1 MFHKGIAW
9 GKSALSNLLS
19 LSNLFHAL
27 GLKIIILTWR
37 NFRKPFALE
46 QPKVVL
52 TTSFHTALARCS
64 IHLAP
69 VAIQTSLLYLNLGG
83 GLYIGP
89 GLDSPAKDPLYLA
102 LFQVAAKVLEMLCIA
117 SLGAIVLEAF
127 RHELIN
133 EGVPIGLLGSPIW
146 FSQISS
152 LWSAEFLTSI
162 PHFFKSW
169 QSLLSLRFWRK
180 FGFLML
186 LVLVIAISAVIGPSS
201 AVLLLPREQTMPA
214 GGTTYFLNGTVEQF
228 WPSVID
234 ASSELS
240 LCSSENATRYAICPG
255 GGHES
260 WHSTFVQSLD
270 YSSFCNFAGDL
281 YAPQCQLKYDPDGY
295 TVLVKSWQ
303 GKVPPLVSQFQIRGT
318 NLETSAMQPHAAT
331 AILQQQLIRDWYTAV
346 ASSPKS
352 RTPLRWGFRTIASG
366 TSINP
371 WVRTRCTLAQNLT
384 SSAATAEFHLLRL
397 TSDNGD
403 SAGYYAWSNEPRP
416 IDIST
421 LDRNKTSQIRA
432 QWFGLPTQNSD
443 NPSSMF
449 TPTGLLIELPWLDNS
464 RVAIGCSVAAAWRN
478 GSLSADSFSAHGAWG
493 INLPM
498 VNAGDHA
505 RHSSSYKSR
514 DQQITLTK
522 PWLDLLTGSNAD
534 SRNLDITP
542 KLGSLGQTLTEAGF
556 GTISDA
562 LKSSPQPLHHTSCEM
577 SMMDPSLTD
586 TELWN
591 SNDCGKGSKFLFLEV
606 SIASLIADGL
616 SRYGSHRVYQSIP
629 SRSDWILQDLGRKHD
644 FNRALLG
651 KNRDAIQ
658 LPDDQSLVTQT
669 FKIQVAGYAYHASTT
684 TDFLAAA
691 VSIIYICLACAHIA
705 WVLWYRVSS
714 SCWDSVI
721 ELLAL
726 CLNTVPPAVLGNTSA
741 GMNRLGT
748 YGAVARLRVEEEHGM
763 SEPRLNVV
771 IEGYE
776 ASSATSKTAASIIDG
791 DNWQLS
797 SGKVKVDQVYR

>member
-1 MFHKGIAW
+1 MFNKGVAW

-19 LSNLFHAL
+19 FSNLFHTL
-27 GLKIIILTWR
+27 GLKIIILIWR

-46 QPKVVL
+46 QPKAVL
-52 TTSFHTALARCS
+52 TTSFRTALARCS

-69 VAIQTSLLYLNLGG
+69 VAIQASLLYVNLGG

-89 GLDSPAKDPLYLA
+89 GLDSPAKDPIFLA
-102 LFQVAAKVLEMLCIA
+102 LFQVAAKILETLCVA
-117 SLGAIVLEAF
+117 SLGAVVLGAF
-127 RHELIN
+127 RHELIH

-146 FSQISS
+146 FSNISCF
-152 LWSAEFLTSI
+152 WSAEFLTSI
-162 PHFFKSW
+162 PHFFESW
-169 QSLLSLRFWRK
+169 QSMLFWRFWRK
-180 FGFLML
+180 LGFFML

-201 AVLLLPREQTMPA
+201 AVLLLPRDQTMPA
-214 GGTTYFLNGTVEQF
+214 GGTTYFLNGTVGQF

-234 ASSELS
+234 ASSESS
-240 LCSSENATRYAICPG
+240 LCSLENATEYAICPG

-260 WHSTFVQSLD
+260 WHSTFVQTLD

-295 TVLVKSWQ
+295 TVLIKSRQ
-303 GKVPPLVSQFQIRGT
+303 TKVPPLVSQFQIRGT
-318 NLETSAMQPHAAT
+318 NFETSAMQPHAAT
-331 AILQQQLIRDWYTAV
+331 AIMQQQLIRDWYTAT

-352 RTPLRWGFRTIASG
+352 KNPLRWGFRTIASG

-384 SSAATAEFHLLRL
+384 SSAATAEFHLSRL
-397 TSDNGD
+397 TGDNGG
-403 SAGYYAWSNEPRP
+403 SAGYYAWSNEPVP
-416 IDIST
+416 INIST

-443 NPSSMF
+443 SPSKMF

-498 VNAGDHA
+498 VNARDHA
-505 RHSSSYKSR
+505 RGSSSYKSR

-522 PWLDLLTGSNAD
+522 AWLDLLTGSNFD
-534 SRNLDITP
+534 SRNLDTTP
-542 KLGSLGQTLTEAGF
+542 KLGRLGQTLTEAGF
-556 GTISDA
+556 STISDA
-562 LKSSPQPLHHTSCEM
+562 LRSSPQPLYHVNCEM
-577 SMMDPSLTD
+577 SMMNPNLTD

-629 SRSDWILQDLGRKHD
+629 SSGDWTLQDLGRKND
-644 FNRALLG
+644 FNQALLG

-691 VSIIYICLACAHIA
+691 VVIVYICLACAHVA

-726 CLNTVPPAVLGNTSA
+726 CLNTVPPAALENTSA
-741 GMNRLGT
+741 GINKLGT
-748 YGAVARLRVEEEHGM
+748 YGAVARLRVEKEHGM
-763 SEPRLNVV
+763 REPRLNVV
-771 IEGYE
+771 IE
-776 ASSATSKTAASIIDG
+776 ASSATSVTATSNIDG
-791 DNWQLS
+791 GDKGQFS
-797 SGKVKVDQVYR
+797 SGRVKIDQVYR